1 MSIKITDEYL
11 VKAINSSKINKKPL
25 VVYLSKDNSL
35 EWLNSWVN
43 EDIIDLINNRKACIL
58 LKIDINDLNS
68 HYHFF
73 KTYFKNLSNY
83 EDGDYEDIFASKDN
97 VLVIIHNN
105 EFQYAINDEMDN
117 HEKNELLQAFISDFS
132 VEPKINSKSENKD
145 QSEKLD
151 SQKVYKNE
159 YLKAKN
165 EERLERQRL
174 RKLIELDRLEKRE
187 RSINNKLSF
196 NANENEVIIE
206 QLKDNIKSKDTNN
219 DCKLS
224 IKTPE
229 NKNIIHTFTKE
240 ETLDDVRKYLM
251 EEEGIYREFFFHR
264 NIPRL
269 TYKDMDEFKSLE
281 ELDLLPRSVLLIEYK
296 SEEHQQKLKYF
307 DAKTYNPTGLLGF
320 LRNWWNGDASLQHE
334 ENEEEI
340 NEDDKKENRETYNG
354 NTTNVLD
361 PQKKHMD

>member
-1 MSIKITDEYL
+1 MSIKVTDEYL
-11 VKAINSSKINKKPL
+11 VKAINSSKVNKKPL
-25 VVYLSKDNSL
+25 AVYLSKDNNL
-35 EWLNSWVN
+35 EWLSSWVN
-43 EDIIDLINNRKACIL
+43 EDNVDLINNGKACIL

-68 HYHFF
+68 HYQFF

-83 EDGDYEDIFASKDN
+83 EHQVYEDIFAGREN

-105 EFQYAINDEMDN
+105 EFQYAINNEMEN
-117 HEKNELLQAFISDFS
+117 QEKNDLLQAFISDFQ
-132 VEPKINSKSENKD
+132 EKPKSISKPTTKS
-145 QSEKLD
+145 QPEKLD

-165 EERLERQRL
+165 EDRLERQRL
-174 RKLIELDRLEKRE
+174 RKLIELDRLEKKE
-187 RSINNKLSF
+187 KSLNNNVSST
-196 NANENEVIIE
+196 ASENEVIIE
-206 QLKDNIKSKDTNN
+206 QLKDNIKTKGTNK

-229 NKNIIHTFTKE
+229 NRNIIHTFTKD

-251 EEEGIYREFFFHR
+251 EEEGIQREFFFHR

-296 SEEHQQKLKYF
+296 SEEQQQGLRYF
-307 DAKTYNPTGLLGF
+307 DAKTYNPTGLLGS
-320 LRNWWNGDASLQHE
+320 LRNWWNGDASLQHV
-334 ENEEEI
+334 EEE
-340 NEDDKKENRETYNG
+340 EEVDEGDKKENRETYNG

-361 PQKKHMD
+361 PKKKYED